1 MECSLNYGKVVSYQ
15 VLTQDLLACQDLGHI
30 CDGNGVMMDPH
41 AYSLLKKV
49 INNFINELDR
59 SGVQSEKVV

>member
-1 MECSLNYGKVVSYQ
+1 
-15 VLTQDLLACQDLGHI
+15 
-30 CDGNGVMMDPH
+30 MMDPH

-59 SGVQSEKVV
+59 SGVQSEKVVWSLNNEVLVVTFLPIASKGLSLTQQI